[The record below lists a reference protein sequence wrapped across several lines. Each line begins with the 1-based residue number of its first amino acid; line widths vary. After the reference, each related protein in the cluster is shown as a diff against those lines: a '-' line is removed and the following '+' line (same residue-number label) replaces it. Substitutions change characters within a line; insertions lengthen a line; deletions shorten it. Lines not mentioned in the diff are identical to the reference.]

1 MRERV
6 VAAAAEL
13 TCESGWRAITMAR
26 LAERVGVSRQT
37 VYNEI
42 GSKPALAEA
51 MVMRELA
58 VFLGEVETAF
68 DGHPDDLV
76 AAIEEA
82 VSRVLRLAR
91 RNALLQAAVSASYGA
106 ETDLLPLLTTRSDA
120 LIELAADVVEQ
131 RVASYDLPI
140 SGRRLSS
147 AVDAV
152 VRVVLSH
159 VVHPTA
165 DPATTGEDLAWF
177 VGRVLRT

>member
-1 MRERV
+1 MRDRV
-6 VAAAAEL
+6 IEAGAAL
-13 TCESGWRAITMAR
+13 TTEVGWAGVTMSK
-26 LAERVGVSRQT
+26 LADRVGVSRQT

-58 VFLGEVETAF
+58 VFLGE
-68 DGHPDDLV
+68 
-76 AAIEEA
+76 A
-82 VSRVLRLAR
+82 VTRVLRLAR
-91 RNALLQAAVSASYGA
+91 SNALLQAAVSASYGA

-120 LIELAADVVEQ
+120 LIELAAAVVEE
-131 RVASYDLPI
+131 RLAGYDLPI

-165 DPATTGEDLAWF
+165 DPVTTGEDLAWF
-177 VGRVLRT
+177 VGRVLRP